1 MSGPRVPGLGRH
13 APRRVLMAAGIAL
26 AGELSAVG
34 LLATGAWLL
43 LSAALRP
50 PILLL
55 SVAIGVVQV
64 LSLLRG
70 ITRYAERRA
79 SHNLGLGFQAALRT
93 WLYRRL
99 EPLVPVGLP
108 GGDRGDLLAR
118 LISDTEEAQDLVVR
132 AVVPVLAAAV
142 AWCAVAAAAAALL
155 PVAGWAIL
163 AVGLVGMAGVTVS
176 VLLVGRSAAALPAA
190 RGAVGSWALGML
202 TSAEEVTAL
211 CAESWVLAQL
221 AERERA
227 LGARTRAVAA
237 ATGLGR
243 ACCLFAGGAGL
254 AAVSWAGAT
263 AQRAGRISGVDLGV
277 LVFLALGVAG
287 MLQGLPDAVSRLQV
301 SMASLERLA
310 RLGRVRAPVAAVDA
324 SGDGHQQAALAL
336 AATPAAVCVPSSR
349 RVAIIAL
356 RDASIAHSD
365 GAGPGQGPLI
375 RDLNLD
381 LLPGRPVALAGPSG
395 SGKTSVVFALLRFI
409 DLSAGRL
416 IIDGADALAMPPERF
431 RELMAW
437 SPERPT
443 LFPVTLRANMRV
455 GAPHA
460 TDGEITEI
468 LVRLGLGPW
477 LEQLEAG
484 LDTVIASWG
493 HPVSGGELQRLSVAR
508 ALLADRPVLLLDEPT
523 CHLDPDTAAAVTG
536 AVLELAA
543 DRSLLWVTH
552 RPEELRQFP
561 DVCRLNPVAVSS
573 H

>member
-1 MSGPRVPGLGRH
+1 
-13 APRRVLMAAGIAL
+13 
-26 AGELSAVG
+26 
-34 LLATGAWLL
+34 
-43 LSAALRP
+43 
-50 PILLL
+50 
-55 SVAIGVVQV
+55 
-64 LSLLRG
+64 
-70 ITRYAERRA
+70 
-79 SHNLGLGFQAALRT
+79 
-93 WLYRRL
+93 
-99 EPLVPVGLP
+99 
-108 GGDRGDLLAR
+108 
-118 LISDTEEAQDLVVR
+118 
-132 AVVPVLAAAV
+132 
-142 AWCAVAAAAAALL
+142 
-155 PVAGWAIL
+155 
-163 AVGLVGMAGVTVS
+163 
-176 VLLVGRSAAALPAA
+176 
-190 RGAVGSWALGML
+190 
-202 TSAEEVTAL
+202 
-211 CAESWVLAQL
+211 
-221 AERERA
+221 
-227 LGARTRAVAA
+227 
-237 ATGLGR
+237 
-243 ACCLFAGGAGL
+243 
-254 AAVSWAGAT
+254 VSWAGAT
-263 AQRAGRISGVDLGV
+263 AQRAGRVNGVDLGV

-301 SMASLERLA
+301 SLASLERLA

-324 SGDGHQQAALAL
+324 SDDGHQQAALAL
-336 AATPAAVCVPSSR
+336 AATPASGCVPSSR
-349 RVAIIAL
+349 REAIIAL
-356 RDASIAHSD
+356 RDASIAHPD
-365 GAGPGQGPLI
+365 GSGPGQCPLI
-375 RDLNLD
+375 QDLNLD

-443 LFPVTLRANMRV
+443 LFPVTLRANLRV

-460 TDGEITEI
+460 TDREITEV

-561 DVCRLNPVAVSS
+561 DVCRLNPAAVSS